1 MRARLP
7 PNPVIEIGPRRAR
20 FMANLKTHVNSD
32 EPLSVRN
39 FIASRFSRHPERYFE
54 IFGVLRKYELHHV
67 ATQFIDH
74 QHDDDFSLEE
84 HKQEEEEDHAAGL
97 ASALEELGPCFHKLG
112 QLFSTWPDLLP
123 PNYIEALSRLQNT
136 VTPVPGDKIT
146 AIIESELGAPISKLF
161 ESFDCDP
168 LATAS
173 MAQVHRALLSD
184 GSEVAV
190 KVQRPG
196 SRQRIEI
203 DIEILHEVARFA
215 SRFTP
220 YGKRYGFLQI
230 VRELE
235 RSLSQE
241 LDFRQEAESTRL
253 IGKQIAEFKLLT
265 VPTVYSEYTTRRVL
279 TLSFVHGRQL
289 AQVSREELDALDSRS
304 IAKEL
309 LSAYLK
315 QMVIDGVF
323 HCDPHP
329 GNIFLADDG
338 RLALM
343 DFGMIGRFDAD
354 QKDKII
360 LLLLAFS
367 ERLGERVADTYLEMI
382 EILKDVDRRAFT
394 QDVSAL
400 VSRYHDM
407 SGGRMAI
414 GTALLDLTKLAQ
426 SHSTPVPTSM
436 TLLGKAMLNL
446 DGTIRVLSP
455 ELDPVQLIRDYML
468 KVMEK
473 RVIGQIS
480 PGRMFAWVIDMK
492 RLFENTPRR
501 TEMIIDKL
509 ANDQLTLRLEVDHLD
524 EAVKSMNRA
533 ANRLSLSII
542 VASLILGGKLV
553 ADTLGKTEKRSHRK
567 HHR

>member
-1 MRARLP
+1 
-7 PNPVIEIGPRRAR
+7 
-20 FMANLKTHVNSD
+20 MAKLKSHVNSD
-32 EPLSVRN
+32 TPLSLRN
-39 FIASRFSRHPERYFE
+39 LITSRFSRHPERYFE
-54 IFGVLRKYELHHV
+54 IFSILRKYQLHHV
-67 ATQFIDH
+67 AAQFMNH
-74 QHDDDFSLEE
+74 QHEQEEDGFALVSL
-84 HKQEEEEDHAAGL
+84 EEEDHAEGL
-97 ASALEELGPCFHKLG
+97 ASALEELGPCFIKLG
-112 QLFSTWPDLLP
+112 QLMSTRPDLLP
-123 PNYIEALSRLQNT
+123 ANYIEALSRLQDT
-136 VTPVPGDKIT
+136 VTPVPSDKVT
-146 AIIESELGAPISKLF
+146 AIIESELGAPISELF
-161 ESFDCDP
+161 ESFDCEP

-173 MAQVHRALLSD
+173 MAQVHSAVLRD
-184 GSEVAV
+184 GSQVAV

-196 SRQRIEI
+196 VRQRIEI
-203 DIEILHEVARFA
+203 DIEILHEMAGFA
-215 SRFTP
+215 NRFTTF
-220 YGKRYGFLQI
+220 GKRYGFQQI

-241 LDFRQEAESTRL
+241 LDFRQEAENTRL

-265 VPTVYSEYTTRRVL
+265 IPTVYSDYTTRRVL

-289 AQVSREELDALDSRS
+289 AQVSRDELDGLDSRA

-329 GNIFLADDG
+329 GNILLADDG

-343 DFGMIGRFDAD
+343 DFGMVGRFDAD

-382 EILKDVDRRAFT
+382 EIPKDVDRRAFT

-473 RVIGQIS
+473 RVMGQIS
-480 PGRMFAWVIDMK
+480 PGRVFAWVIDMK

-524 EAVKSMNRA
+524 DAVKSINRA

-542 VASLILGGKLV
+542 VASLIIGGKLV
-553 ADTLGKTEKRSHRK
+553 ADTLGKTEKQTSRK
-567 HHR
+567 RRH

>member
-1 MRARLP
+1 MW
-7 PNPVIEIGPRRAR
+7 N
-20 FMANLKTHVNSD
+20 
-32 EPLSVRN
+32 
-39 FIASRFSRHPERYFE
+39 
-54 IFGVLRKYELHHV
+54 
-67 ATQFIDH
+67 
-74 QHDDDFSLEE
+74 
-84 HKQEEEEDHAAGL
+84 EEEEENVLLLNDHEEDEDHAEGL
-97 ASALEELGPCFHKLG
+97 AKALEELGPCFIKLG
-112 QLFSTWPDLLP
+112 QLLSTRPDLLP
-123 PNYIEALSRLQNT
+123 ADYITALSRLQNT
-136 VTPVPGDKIT
+136 VTPVPGEKIT
-146 AIIESELGAPISKLF
+146 AIIESELGSSIDELF
-161 ESFDCDP
+161 QSFDCEP

-173 MAQVHRALLSD
+173 MAQVHRAVLRN
-184 GSEVAV
+184 GEEVAV

-196 SRQRIEI
+196 VRQRIEV

-215 SRFTP
+215 AKYTSFGR
-220 YGKRYGFLQI
+220 RYGFLQI

-241 LDFRQEAESTRL
+241 LDFRLEADSTR
-253 IGKQIAEFKLLT
+253 IISKQLAEFQKLT
-265 VPTVYSEYTTRRVL
+265 IPTVYDDYTTRRVL
-279 TLSFVHGRQL
+279 TLSFVHGRHL
-289 AQVSREELDALDSRS
+289 ADVSREELDTLDSPA

-315 QMVIDGVF
+315 QMVIDGIF

-343 DFGMIGRFDAD
+343 DFGMVGRFDSD
-354 QKDKII
+354 QKDRII

-382 EILKDVDRRAFT
+382 EIPADVDRRSFT
-394 QDVSAL
+394 QDVCAL

-414 GTALLDLTKLAQ
+414 GTALLDLTRLAQ
-426 SHSTPVPTSM
+426 SHSTPVPTAM

-455 ELDPVQLIRDYML
+455 ALDPVQLIRDYML

-473 RVIGQIS
+473 RVMGQLS
-480 PGRMFAWVIDMK
+480 PGRVFAWVLDMK
-492 RLFENTPRR
+492 HVVEHTPRN
-501 TEMIIDKL
+501 TDMILTKL
-509 ANDQLTLRLEVDHLD
+509 ANDQLKINLEVQQFDK
-524 EAVKSMNRA
+524 AVNSINRA

-542 VASLILGGKLV
+542 AASLIIGGKFV
-553 ADTLGKTEKRSHRK
+553 WDNFPKASSRGKNKRR
-567 HHR
+567 

>member
-1 MRARLP
+1 
-7 PNPVIEIGPRRAR
+7 
-20 FMANLKTHVNSD
+20 MANLKSHVNSD
-32 EPLSVRN
+32 APFSVRN
-39 FIASRFSRHPERYFE
+39 LIAGRFSRHPERYFE
-54 IFGVLRKYELHHV
+54 ILSILRKYELHHI
-67 ATQFIDH
+67 AAQFMNH
-74 QHDDDFSLEE
+74 QHDDDDFSLEE
-84 HKQEEEEDHAAGL
+84 HHDDDEEDHAAGL
-97 ASALEELGPCFHKLG
+97 ASALEELGPCFIKLG
-112 QLFSTWPDLLP
+112 QLLSTRPDLLP

-146 AIIESELGAPISKLF
+146 AIIENELGAPISELF
-161 ESFDCDP
+161 ASFDCTP
-168 LATAS
+168 LAAAS
-173 MAQVHRALLSD
+173 MAQVHRAFLLD

-196 SRQRIEI
+196 ARQRIEI

-215 SRFTP
+215 NRFTP

-253 IGKQIAEFKLLT
+253 ISKQISEFKLLT
-265 VPTVYSEYTTRRVL
+265 TPTVYSEYTTRRVL

-289 AQVSREELDALDSRS
+289 AGVSREELDSLDARS

-315 QMVIDGVF
+315 QMVIEGVF

-382 EILKDVDRRAFT
+382 EIPKDVDRRAFT

-468 KVMEK
+468 RVMEK
-473 RVIGQIS
+473 RVLGQIS
-480 PGRMFAWVIDMK
+480 PGRVFAWVIDMK

-501 TEMIIDKL
+501 TDMIFDKL

-524 EAVKSMNRA
+524 EAVKTLNKA

-542 VASLILGGKLV
+542 VASMILGGKLV
-553 ADTLGKTEKRSHRK
+553 VDTLGNTEKRSNRK
-567 HHR
+567 HRR

>member
-1 MRARLP
+1 
-7 PNPVIEIGPRRAR
+7 
-20 FMANLKTHVNSD
+20 MAKLKSHMNSD
-32 EPLSVRN
+32 APLSIRN
-39 FIASRFSRHPERYFE
+39 LIASRFSRHPDRYFE
-54 IFGVLRKYELHHV
+54 IFAVLRKYELHHV
-67 ATQFIDH
+67 AAQFMNH
-74 QHDDDFSLEE
+74 QHEE
-84 HKQEEEEDHAAGL
+84 EEEFGLDSHNEEEEEDHAAGL
-97 ASALEELGPCFHKLG
+97 ASALEELGPCFIKLG
-112 QLFSTWPDLLP
+112 QLLSTRPDLLP
-123 PNYIEALSRLQNT
+123 ANYIEALSRLQNT
-136 VTPVPGDKIT
+136 VVPVPSEKVI
-146 AIIESELGAPISKLF
+146 AIIESELGAPISELF
-161 ESFDCDP
+161 ESFDCEP
-168 LATAS
+168 LAAAS
-173 MAQVHRALLSD
+173 MAQVHRAVLHD

-196 SRQRIEI
+196 VRQRIEI

-215 SRFTP
+215 TRFTS

-235 RSLSQE
+235 RSLNQE
-241 LDFRQEAESTRL
+241 LDFRLEAGSTRL
-253 IGKQIAEFKLLT
+253 IGDQIAEFKLLT
-265 VPTVYSEYTTRRVL
+265 TPKVYSDYTTRRVL
-279 TLSFVHGRQL
+279 TLSFVRGRQL
-289 AQVSREELDALDSRS
+289 AQVSREELDELDSRS
-304 IAKEL
+304 IAKDL

-343 DFGMIGRFDAD
+343 DFGMVGRFDAD

-367 ERLGERVADTYLEMI
+367 ERLGERVADTYLDMI
-382 EILKDVDRRAFT
+382 EIPKDVDRRAFT

-446 DGTIRVLSP
+446 DGTMRVLSP

-480 PGRMFAWVIDMK
+480 PGRVFAWVIDMK
-492 RLFENTPRR
+492 RLFENSPRR
-501 TEMIIDKL
+501 TDMIIDKL

-542 VASLILGGKLV
+542 VASLIIGGKLV
-553 ADTLGKTEKRSHRK
+553 IDTIDRTEKKGNRRRSS
-567 HHR
+567 